1 MLDFCHLLLKYSFGN
16 TNRPF
21 SARIKR
27 VSKTI
32 YRRCGQPGASLAGGH
47 QKIRQLKHETHGVV
61 LKEKWISEN
70 SIKEQL
76 QIRFA

>member
-47 QKIRQLKHETHGVV
+47 QKIRQLKHETHDVV
-61 LKEKWISEN
+61 LKKNGSQKIPLKSN
-70 SIKEQL
+70 F
-76 QIRFA
+76 R